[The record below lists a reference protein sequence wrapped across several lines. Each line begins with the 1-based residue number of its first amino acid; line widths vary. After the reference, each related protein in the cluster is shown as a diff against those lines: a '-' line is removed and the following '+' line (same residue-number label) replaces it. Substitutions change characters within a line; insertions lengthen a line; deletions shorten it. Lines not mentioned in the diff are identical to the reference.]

1 MDMQEEVR
9 VTWGTGIAGYVAES
23 GEPVNI
29 PDAYEVSWKKRKRKS
44 MLNLFNWEKK
54 KTHKKQKSVVQRAL
68 EIKHIL
74 FLFSRRWL
82 MLSCTMVILC
92 HMGHDDWKLL
102 IYAKRE
108 FFNRIR
114 KLFFWSF
121 FVVLLAVVEGAK
133 IFPHYHK
140 RAPRVIQSEIGKCLW
155 VRTYCSRIEIQFA
168 FSHNTVQSHFSVSWA
183 FNGRIL

>member
-29 PDAYEVSWKKRKRKS
+29 PDAYEVSWKKA
-44 MLNLFNWEKK
+44 KK
-54 KTHKKQKSVVQRAL
+54 KIHAKYIQLREEKNTQKSVVQRAL
-68 EIKHIL
+68 EIKYIL

-155 VRTYCSRIEIQFA
+155 MRTHHCSRIEIQFA